1 MTPKYFTVAY
11 FFLLSSLVVLSVSAI
26 ESDWCIVGGF
36 EEEAS
41 CTMYEYCTGTSG
53 YNWTCPDSNDGCQW
67 VDHYTL
73 YNPDWAIMTGD
84 DSAIYPSGCAY
95 GDCNLV
101 FFNSSESACVTPTPT
116 PTPSENCVTKCG
128 YTWTQ
133 GFTSDDV
140 LLDMCI
146 WSVTPLNACQMC
158 SWQMEMMQNQYP
170 CAVPPSPVPTYDPTP
185 MPTVPPPPTIPTIVP
200 GPEPPVQIV
209 SIGDT
214 DIHDVDFTVAT
225 IATIAV
231 PSWNNTLERQNITSL
246 VGNMTDPYLNAV
258 DAFSVAM
265 SLSIQHIL
273 YIPNWV
279 MASVYTTVQPI
290 AVAFAEIIV
299 IVSEWGSV
307 PLQLMRLALDNTPAG
322 IQALLIYGV
331 CLEMVIYLLRGET

>member
-1 MTPKYFTVAY
+1 MTPKYFTVAL
-11 FFLLSSLVVLSVSAI
+11 FFILICELMLPVLAYTCVNPQLVPQHYRC
-26 ESDWCIVGGF
+26 EYD
-36 EEEAS
+36 AS
-41 CTMYEYCTGTSG
+41 CMLHKNDSSPNICNNGG
-53 YNWTCPDSNDGCQW
+53 YICLNYGQSIELDPNRGYTLSYYYLDNCIGNPGPDS
-67 VDHYTL
+67 VTY
-73 YNPDWAIMTGD
+73 IMNV
-84 DSAIYPSGCAY
+84 SQ
-95 GDCNLV
+95 
-101 FFNSSESACVTPTPT
+101 VTPTPT
-116 PTPSENCVTKCG
+116 PTPAPSENCVTKCG
-128 YTWTQ
+128 YTWNQ
-133 GFTSDDV
+133 GFTPDDV

-170 CAVPPSPVPTYDPTP
+170 CVTPPSPVPTYDPTP

-200 GPEPPVQIV
+200 GPEPPAQIV
-209 SIGDT
+209 SVGDT

-225 IATIAV
+225 IATI
-231 PSWNNTLERQNITSL
+231 PIPLWNNTLERQNITSL
-246 VGNMTDPYLNAV
+246 VGNMTDPYLNGV

-279 MASVYTTVQPI
+279 MASVYTAVQPI